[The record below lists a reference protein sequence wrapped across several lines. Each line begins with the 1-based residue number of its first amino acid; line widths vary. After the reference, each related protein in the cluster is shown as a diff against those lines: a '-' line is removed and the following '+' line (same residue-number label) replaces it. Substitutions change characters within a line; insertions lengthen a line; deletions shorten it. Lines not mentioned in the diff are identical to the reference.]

1 LYRAHCVKQGNATAY
16 VTKLITIARTFF
28 GVAHRRKLIDEN
40 PFRYVEA
47 GSYVN
52 RKRDYYKV
60 IKLHFVNLVKNSKME
75 RNYFLKLFTNFG
87 DSEGKDAGGDGGVG
101 FVGKS
106 YFV

>member
-1 LYRAHCVKQGNATAY
+1 
-16 VTKLITIARTFF
+16 
-28 GVAHRRKLIDEN
+28 
-40 PFRYVEA
+40 
-47 GSYVN
+47 
-52 RKRDYYKV
+52 
-60 IKLHFVNLVKNSKME
+60 VKNSKMV